1 MNIEKAIFYFGDI
14 KYFNFDDIDG
24 FMRKYNV
31 NTIGKLDAYDNF
43 LRVFKYWHFYK
54 KNNNFKL
61 ENEVHIAY
69 IKFPDCFDEDS
80 NNLVNHLTY
89 LKGKKEKLKFYLK
102 HLLI

>member
-43 LRVFKYWHFYK
+43 LRVFKYLHFYK
-54 KNNNFKL
+54 KTIILN
-61 ENEVHIAY
+61 
-69 IKFPDCFDEDS
+69 
-80 NNLVNHLTY
+80 
-89 LKGKKEKLKFYLK
+89 
-102 HLLI
+102 